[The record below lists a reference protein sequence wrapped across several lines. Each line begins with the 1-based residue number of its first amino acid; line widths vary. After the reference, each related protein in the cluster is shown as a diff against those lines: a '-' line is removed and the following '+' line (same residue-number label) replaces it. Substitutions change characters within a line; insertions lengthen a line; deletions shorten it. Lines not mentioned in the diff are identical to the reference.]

1 MLDKI
6 IVWFPEDQFLKADGF
21 DEAIIG
27 IEVSTNRLIY
37 SVSKCIKILSEQM
50 EEEEAVEYFEYNVV
64 GCYVGELTPIFC
76 QDNF

>member
-1 MLDKI
+1 MLNKI
-6 IVWFPEDQFLKADGF
+6 IVWLPEDQFLKVDGF

-27 IEVSTNRLIY
+27 LEVSTNRLIY

-50 EEEEAVEYFEYNVV
+50 EEEEAVEYFEYNIR
-64 GCYVGELTPIFC
+64 GAYVGELTPIFC

>member
-1 MLDKI
+1 MLNKI
-6 IVWFPEDQFLKADGF
+6 IVWLPEDQFLKADGF

-27 IEVSTNRLIY
+27 LEVSTNRLIY

-50 EEEEAVEYFEYNVV
+50 EEEEAVEYFEYNIR
-64 GCYVGELTPIFC
+64 GAYVGELTPIFC